1 MGRQIKGLLYFYFAD
16 TRHSLTVFWT
26 ILLSILVVTL
36 TITLF
41 LNKIEDVFMTLSL
54 TGPMYIYCGILGFLT
69 VKEFIPFSIKR
80 GATRKNIFIS
90 MVIFFLGLSFMKAIV
105 GSALQVIAA
114 FFNTKMGIEN
124 FHFIHLAYFT
134 NDTWY
139 YRIMIDMSIMFF
151 AFSVMFVIGLLFYR
165 YGLVGGGVFVGTLII
180 IILTGVSQGWLI
192 DFLINIFKNFDNIF
206 YLQLFGIGVVI
217 YAFSML
223 LLRRIT
229 ILKVS

>member
-1 MGRQIKGLLYFYFAD
+1 
-16 TRHSLTVFWT
+16 
-26 ILLSILVVTL
+26 
-36 TITLF
+36 
-41 LNKIEDVFMTLSL
+41 MTLSL